1 MIYKHIG
8 IVKEISRVG
17 LPGFQSKDRVE
28 AGLTSLLISPLRG
41 LEIEDERS
49 NSGGRRKKNLKT
61 LRQFVRQTQT
71 KTQRKTQVLVFF
83 IWFIY
88 RSF

>member
-28 AGLTSLLISPLRG
+28 AGLTSLYMNFSSSPLR
-41 LEIEDERS
+41 EDEDRTQEEEE
-49 NSGGRRKKNLKT
+49 RKT
-61 LRQFVRQTQT
+61 QRQFVRQTQT
-71 KTQRKTQVLVFF
+71 PRKTQVFF
-83 IWFIY
+83 TLFIFFLY
-88 RSF
+88 I